1 LQAYALNTAA
11 HKRTT
16 LKPQNEICGEKSD
29 FEVYLLM
36 HMGAQNLKR
45 RPNST
50 LAIES
55 QSQVGLK
62 KHLSA
67 YVNHYEKE
75 LDIEQ
80 IPKRHVTEKG
90 MINSINEQV
99 AISNHPGV
107 PNDNRTSSREGKFK
121 LKRACLHLCR

>member
-1 LQAYALNTAA
+1 
-11 HKRTT
+11 
-16 LKPQNEICGEKSD
+16 
-29 FEVYLLM
+29 M

-45 RPNST
+45 FPNST
-50 LAIES
+50 LAIKS

-80 IPKRHVTEKG
+80 IPKRHVTEKV
-90 MINSINEQV
+90 MINSIN
-99 AISNHPGV
+99 
-107 PNDNRTSSREGKFK
+107 
-121 LKRACLHLCR
+121 